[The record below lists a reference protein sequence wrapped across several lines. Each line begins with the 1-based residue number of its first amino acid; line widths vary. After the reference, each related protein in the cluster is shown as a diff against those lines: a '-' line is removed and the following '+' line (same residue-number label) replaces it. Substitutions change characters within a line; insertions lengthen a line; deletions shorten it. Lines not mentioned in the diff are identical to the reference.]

1 MKKSARITPEAEKE
15 ICETI
20 KRMAYLSKNGK
31 VTMTDIAKEV
41 GFSRPALYKNEAIS
55 ALYKEINESQNLKQH
70 NSKTIEKLEAELA
83 KAKNKIERLE
93 TTLAEYDL
101 KYVRWLYNATNAN
114 ITIEQLN
121 APMPESIK
129 TGARKSG
136 KR

>member
-41 GFSRPALYKNEAIS
+41 GFSRPALYKNEAIA
-55 ALYKEINESQNLKQH
+55 ALYKEINETQNLKEH
-70 NSKTIEKLEAELA
+70 NSQTIEKLEADLA
-83 KAKNKIERLE
+83 KAKVKIKRLE

-121 APMPESIK
+121 APVPESLK
-129 TGARKSG
+129 TGTRKRG